1 MNNAVASVPVVLPP
15 SLLWPPGH
23 DRATRS
29 QGLSDGQSRDLR
41 LDVLVRSI
49 ASDSSHNRFVRST
62 LLALVADPD
71 VIAYRQSAV
80 AELRDNPALR
90 TRLLALQP
98 RLDDLGQPRSAA
110 WAQESP
116 LLLVPPRVSD
126 LEAYVGC
133 VQDLDAVLAGAR
145 LHSGA
150 WRALSEW
157 TAETRRSEEFQALAA
172 ELPALRARLDTIQSI
187 TIGVNLDRD
196 LRPASA
202 ALLDISDQRVS
213 GPRTLLHRL
222 LGRAEAVGPSSR
234 SALHRLA
241 DREAHN
247 DPLARDLQKTLG
259 EVVLPVAQALERYA
273 RIHAQ
278 PLAALAPELGF
289 VLGALRLAER
299 LEALGLPTCLPRPST
314 TTRLRDAYNPVL
326 ALQLSDVPGRPGR
339 AELPV
344 SPDGDGPSPDGA
356 PVVPNPIDFEPG
368 AIMFITGPNRGGK
381 TTYLRAGGLA
391 QALFQA
397 GIFVAAAEAEMAPV
411 DAIITH
417 FPALEEQA
425 PGAGRLDDEARR
437 LREMFGHATRDSL
450 LLFNEP
456 LTSTGENEAL
466 LLAEDVLRAL
476 RLLGARAIWVT
487 HLHALAEQL
496 DSINQGPGATV
507 VSWVAG
513 VDDEA
518 KRTYHIRPGPPLA
531 RSHAAT
537 IAQQHGITFEQL
549 SRQLEARGM
558 NDPRRNAKEREE

>member
-1 MNNAVASVPVVLPP
+1 MMNGIPP
-15 SLLWPPGH
+15 SLLWPAGH

-29 QGLSDGQSRDLR
+29 QGLSEGQARDLR
-41 LDVLVRSI
+41 LEVLVRAI
-49 ASDSSHNRFVRST
+49 ATDGSQGRFVRST
-62 LLALVADPD
+62 LMALVADRA

-80 AELRDNPALR
+80 AELRDNGALR
-90 TRLLALQP
+90 EALAGILP

-133 VQDLDAVLAGAR
+133 VADLDTLLADAR
-145 LHSGA
+145 LRSDA
-150 WRALSEW
+150 WRTLADW
-157 TAETRRSEEFQALAA
+157 TAATRRSDEFRALAA
-172 ELPALRARLDTIQSI
+172 ELPALRARLDTIQSV

-196 LRPASA
+196 LRPAAA

-222 LGRAEAVGPSSR
+222 LGRAEAAGPSSR

-241 DREAHN
+241 DREGES
-247 DPLARDLQKTLG
+247 DPLARDLQKTLV
-259 EVVLPVAQALERYA
+259 EVVQPVAQALERYA

-278 PLAALAPELGF
+278 PLASLAPEFGF

-299 LEALGLPTCLPRPST
+299 LEGLGLPVCLPRPST

-326 ALQLSDVPGRPGR
+326 ALQLADASGN
-339 AELPV
+339 
-344 SPDGDGPSPDGA
+344 GA

-368 AIMFITGPNRGGK
+368 AIMFVTGPNRGGK

-391 QALFQA
+391 QAMFQA
-397 GIFVAAAEAEMAPV
+397 GIFVAAADAEMAPA

-437 LREMFGHATRDSL
+437 LREMFGRATSESL

-476 RLLGARAIWVT
+476 RLLGARAVWVT
-487 HLHALAEQL
+487 HLHALAEAL
-496 DSINQGPGATV
+496 ESINAGPGASV

-518 KRTYHIRPGPPLA
+518 RRTYHIRPGPPLA

-537 IAQQHGITFEQL
+537 IAQQHGITYEQL
-549 SRQLEARGM
+549 VRQLEARGAST
-558 NDPRRNAKEREE
+558 NRATNRTRINE

>member
-1 MNNAVASVPVVLPP
+1 MSGAVTSAPDGLPP
-15 SLLWPPGH
+15 SLLWPAGH
-23 DRATRS
+23 DRSTRS
-29 QGLSDGQSRDLR
+29 QGLSDGQARDLR
-41 LDVLVRSI
+41 LDVLVRSL
-49 ASDSSHNRFVRST
+49 AVDSSHSRFVRST
-62 LLALVADPD
+62 LLALVADSE
-71 VIAYRQSAV
+71 VIAYRQAAL
-80 AELRDNPALR
+80 AELREHTSLRQSLAAL
-90 TRLLALQP
+90 LP

-133 VQDLDAVLAGAR
+133 VEELDTVLADAR
-145 LHSGA
+145 PRSVA
-150 WRALSEW
+150 WRALAEW
-157 TAETRRSEEFQALAA
+157 TAATSRSEEFWSLAA
-172 ELPALRARLDTIQSI
+172 ELPSLRARLDTIQSV

-222 LGRAEAVGPSSR
+222 LGRAEAAGPSSR

-241 DREAHN
+241 DRAAEN
-247 DPLARDLQKTLG
+247 DPLARDLQKTLV
-259 EVVLPVAQALERYA
+259 EVVQPVAQALERYA

-289 VLGALRLAER
+289 VLGAIRLAER
-299 LEALGLPTCLPRPST
+299 LEALGLPVCLPKPST
-314 TTRLRDAYNPVL
+314 TTRLRGAYNPVL
-326 ALQLSDVPGRPGR
+326 ALQLADASN
-339 AELPV
+339 
-344 SPDGDGPSPDGA
+344 DGA
-356 PVVPNPIDFEPG
+356 PVVLNPIDFGPG
-368 AIMFITGPNRGGK
+368 AIIFVTGPNRGGK

-391 QALFQA
+391 QAMFQA
-397 GIFVAAAEAEMAPV
+397 GIFVAAADAEMAPA

-437 LREMFGHATRDSL
+437 LRDMFGQATPASL

-466 LLAEDVLRAL
+466 LLAEDVLRVL
-476 RLLGARAIWVT
+476 RLLGARAVWVT
-487 HLHALAEQL
+487 HLHALAEAL
-496 DSINQGPGATV
+496 DSINEGPGTKV

-549 SRQLEARGM
+549 VRQLQARG
-558 NDPRRNAKEREE
+558 ATSHE